1 MATKVQTQGAL
12 KRQLGLTS
20 ATAIL
25 VGEIIAV
32 GIFLTPAG
40 MAKSLASPLLLLLVW
55 VLMGAMA
62 LSGAF
67 CYGELSARYPEAG
80 GGYVYLREA
89 YGPQL
94 AFLYGWMA
102 LLVLDPGLTAAFA
115 LGMATYVGYIVHLSA
130 TGVQALAVAA
140 ILLIAAVNL
149 VGVSLGA
156 WLIRLLTLLKIG
168 LLLFIIVWGFGL
180 RLGSWANFTPFVA
193 RSDHSLSLFG
203 ALAGGMLSAFFS
215 FGGWWDLT
223 KVAGEVREPARTLP
237 RALTLGVLIVT
248 TLYILT
254 SAVFLYLVPLGRVAT
269 SETFAAQAG
278 EALFGPAGARVF
290 SSIVIISVLGSLAAF
305 MMSAPRVY
313 YAMARDRLFLSSVG
327 ALHSRFGTPARAMI
341 LQAVLASIIAMLG
354 TFNEIVAYFIFIVV
368 FFIALTVAAV
378 FVLRR
383 REGVDAPA
391 YRTPGYPLT
400 PLLFL
405 VLVTLLLILLAG
417 NNPKQAFRGVAVVA
431 LGIPVYHLIFRKRFL
446 HRDRN

>member
-1 MATKVQTQGAL
+1 MTTKGQAQGAL
-12 KRQLGLTS
+12 KRQIGLTS

-40 MAKSLASPLLLLLVW
+40 MAKSLASPLLLLIVW

-62 LSGAF
+62 LSGAL
-67 CYGELSARYPEAG
+67 CYGELSARFPEAG

-89 YGPQL
+89 YGPQP

-102 LLVLDPGLTAAFA
+102 LLVLDPGLTAALA
-115 LGMATYVGYIVHLSA
+115 IGMATYIGYIINLSP
-130 TGVQALAVAA
+130 TGVQALAVGT
-140 ILLIAAVNL
+140 ILAIAAVNL
-149 VGVSLGA
+149 IGVKPGA

-168 LLLFIIVWGFGL
+168 LLLFIIVWGFAL
-180 RLGSWANFTPFVA
+180 RLGDWANFTPLLE
-193 RSDHSLSLFG
+193 RSDHSVPLFG
-203 ALAGGMLSAFFS
+203 ALASGMVAAFFS

-223 KVAGEVREPARTLP
+223 KVAGEVRDPARTLP
-237 RALTLGVLIVT
+237 RALALGVLITT

-278 EALFGPAGARVF
+278 EALFGPAGAKVF

-305 MMSAPRVY
+305 MMAAPRVY
-313 YAMARDRLFLSSVG
+313 YAMARDRLFLSSIG
-327 ALHSRFGTPARAMI
+327 ALHSRFGTPARAII
-341 LQAVLASIIAMLG
+341 LQAVLASLIAMLG
-354 TFNEIVAYFIFIVV
+354 TFNEIVAYFTFSVV
-368 FFIALTVAAV
+368 FFVALTVAAV
-378 FVLRR
+378 FILRR
-383 REGVDAPA
+383 KRGDAPP

-405 VLVTLLLILLAG
+405 VLVAVLLVLLAG
-417 NNPKQAFRGVAVVA
+417 NNPKQAFLGVAVVA
-431 LGIPVYHLIFRKRFL
+431 LGVPVYHLLFRKRFL
-446 HRDRN
+446 HKEE

>member
-1 MATKVQTQGAL
+1 MAAKVQAEGAL
-12 KRQLGLTS
+12 KRQIGLTS

-55 VLMGAMA
+55 VVMGAMA
-62 LSGAF
+62 LSGAL
-67 CYGELSARYPEAG
+67 CYSELAARFPEAG

-89 YGPQL
+89 YGPQP

-102 LLVLDPGLTAAFA
+102 MLVLDPGLTAAFA
-115 LGMATYVGYIVHLSA
+115 IGMATYVGYIVNLPPA
-130 TGVQALAVAA
+130 GVQAVAVGM

-149 VGVSLGA
+149 IGVKLGS

-180 RLGSWANFTPFVA
+180 RLGSWANFTPLVE
-193 RSDHSLSLFG
+193 RSDHTTTLFG
-203 ALAGGMLSAFFS
+203 ALASGMVAAFFS

-223 KVAGEVREPARTLP
+223 KVAGEVKEPARTLP
-237 RALTLGVLIVT
+237 RALTLGVLTVT
-248 TLYILT
+248 ALYILT

-269 SETFAAQAG
+269 SEIFAAQAG

-290 SSIVIISVLGSLAAF
+290 SSIVVISVLGSLAAF
-305 MMSAPRVY
+305 MMAAPRVY

-327 ALHSRFGTPARAMI
+327 ALHSRFGTPARAII
-341 LQAVLASIIAMLG
+341 LQAVLASLITLLG
-354 TFNEIVAYFIFIVV
+354 TFNEIVAYFIFVVV
-368 FFIALTVAAV
+368 FFVALTVAAV

-383 REGVDAPA
+383 KAGDAPA
-391 YRTPGYPLT
+391 YRTPGYPWT

-405 VLVTLLLILLAG
+405 LLVAVLLVLLAG
-417 NNPKQAFRGVAVVA
+417 NNPKQAFLGVAVVA
-431 LGIPVYHLIFRKRFL
+431 LGVPVYHLFFRRRFL
-446 HRDRN
+446 HNKE